1 MSDAALVQAIAAYV
15 PPSLVRQ
22 VLSGAPPVPGEPR
35 SSEAVVL
42 FADISGFTPMSEALS
57 RVGRQGA
64 EQMNQHLNTTFSA
77 TIARIAAYGGEVA
90 AFGGDAILAFF
101 PQSAD
106 ETAMSVAWRA
116 LACAQA
122 MREAMTAFERIETLA
137 GLFSLRMKYGLSQGR
152 IIVVNVGSSETGLEF
167 VIAGACVDQAVE
179 NENYA
184 QSGQIIADGSLV
196 DLLGERVVI
205 TPVNPSAACVEA
217 VEVAPTLTRPAIEY
231 AGLSQQERQNILD
244 AVAPYL
250 PTQFFE
256 DLVAKGSFVGDHR
269 PITNLFVYFAGLD
282 YDRDLDVGHK
292 LQTYVLRA
300 QEIIHRYDGT
310 LNRVLTGDKGSQMH
324 ILFGAP
330 VAHEDDKARALR
342 CALKLREELSA
353 LPFIASQRMGLA
365 SGYVFAGPV
374 GAVTHLKHAETEKWP
389 AVMRSEYTVMG
400 DIVNLS
406 ARLTGVCPPG
416 QIIAD
421 PYTRSRTAQRFEFRS
436 FGPVKLKGK
445 SQPVTPYLVEGERA
459 AENTLV
465 TRYLLSERALVGR
478 RHECTIIERVVDQ
491 AIHGQGQVLA
501 VTGPAGVGKSRLV
514 EEAVRRWLRAAG
526 VGYGGDCVSHGAE
539 IPYLPWADLWRAQF
553 DLHENDSPQE
563 RQVKII
569 RAGQRLGLELDEW
582 TALAAGLLGLP
593 VRQEEHPAL
602 ATLDAQARQRRL
614 LALTADLIV
623 AQARRTPTLL
633 LFEDLHWADRASLEL
648 IDYVAE
654 RVAGL
659 PILVCLAYRPR
670 PDLALDC
677 LRWSFCHTIALG
689 ELSEEDGAA
698 LVHSILGDVE
708 LPAAF
713 LHLVHAKAQGNP
725 LFVEELVNGLVDV
738 GLLVPENGGYRV
750 TSDLTRIQIP
760 DTIEAVL
767 LARIDRLA
775 APNRDVLRVASVI
788 GRQFGFGVLRGI
800 YPYPMIEA
808 ELLDRLTHLERLD
821 LTRLERPDPE
831 LEYLFKHALTQEV
844 AYANLPFAQ
853 RRDLHQRIGRFL
865 EQHYRDHLETL
876 YGTLAHH
883 FAEGGQAA
891 EALFYALAAGEQAQ
905 ALFANP
911 EALAHYAQA
920 ERLLAQLSPGAHT
933 HEAARLYLNRGDLH
947 TLLGNFDRAEADLQ
961 HALSLS
967 ETSHDR
973 QAQAQALNLMAH
985 LRYWQARNE
994 EMLELAHQA
1003 LALAEAENHTR
1014 ETMMALHRTA
1024 MAWVE
1029 LGQYPE
1035 AMAAFLR
1042 ARTLAEALD
1051 DRRTLSSIHMGIA
1064 VAAFNQ
1070 GQFRDALDALQQ
1082 LLVLYRESGD
1092 KDRTSNCL
1100 SNIANIQFYLGEL
1113 ARARAAFEESIAIDR
1128 EIGKRAG
1135 LAYGLCDWGALHC
1148 HCGDYAAGLAAMNEA
1163 IAIFDEIDDQAGRAY
1178 GELALGRHYYLDAG
1192 QKDTAQRLLSRA
1204 SRVFQDGESHEETAE
1219 ALLALGQLS
1228 LRRDDYA
1235 QARTELSQA
1244 LTLCQDHGLRW
1255 RLPEATVRMA
1265 ELALAQGDPMQAA
1278 ARVQETLTAI
1288 ASGGCPDFAPAA
1300 QLVLAHL
1307 ADEPLPHYEQALSA
1321 ARQRSRRI
1329 DLARTLVVVGRY
1341 LRERSAAD
1349 LRAQGRVY
1357 LNEAQAISDGLR
1369 LLPSSSSS

>member
-15 PPSLVRQ
+15 PSSLVRQ
-22 VLSGAPPVPGEPR
+22 VLSGAPPVPGEL
-35 SSEAVVL
+35 SASEAVVL

-77 TIARIAAYGGEVA
+77 TIARIAAHGGEVA

-101 PQSAD
+101 SQQTD
-106 ETAMSVAWRA
+106 ETAMNVAWRA
-116 LACAQA
+116 LSCAQA
-122 MREAMTAFERIETLA
+122 MREAMTAFEHIQTLA
-137 GLFSLRMKYGLSQGR
+137 GPFSLRMKYGLSRGR
-152 IIVVNVGSSETGLEF
+152 IIVVNVGSPETGLEF
-167 VIAGACVDQAVE
+167 VIAGACVDQAVN
-179 NENYA
+179 NENFA
-184 QSGQIIADGSLV
+184 ESGQIIADDSVLAPLT
-196 DLLGERVVI
+196 DRIVI
-205 TPVNPSAACVEA
+205 TPIGRGVARVEA
-217 VEVAPTLTRPAIEY
+217 VEAAPIRARPAIDY
-231 AGLSQQERQNILD
+231 ANLDPRQRQIVLD
-244 AVAPYL
+244 AIAPYL
-250 PTQFFE
+250 PTQLFE

-269 PITNLFVYFAGLD
+269 PITNLFVYFSGLD
-282 YDRDLDVGHK
+282 YDHDPDVGHK
-292 LQTYVLRA
+292 LETFVLRA

-342 CALKLREELSA
+342 CALKLRDELSA
-353 LPFIASQRMGLA
+353 LPFIAAQRIGMA

-374 GAVTHLKHAETEKWP
+374 GAVAHLAHAETEKWP
-389 AVMRSEYTVMG
+389 AVTRSEYTVMG

-465 TRYLLSERALVGR
+465 TRYLLSERPLVGR
-478 RHECTIIERVVDQ
+478 RQECTIIERIVDQ

-526 VGYGGDCVSHGAE
+526 VGYGGDCVSHGSE

-553 DLHENDSPQE
+553 DLHENDTPHE
-563 RQVKII
+563 RQAKILHT
-569 RAGQRLGLELDEW
+569 GQKLGLALDEW
-582 TALAAGLLGLP
+582 AALAAGLLGLP
-593 VRQEEHPAL
+593 GREDEHPAL

-614 LALTADLIV
+614 LALTADLV
-623 AQARRTPTLL
+623 TAQARHAPTLL

-659 PILVCLAYRPR
+659 PVLICLAYRPR
-670 PDLALDC
+670 PDLNLSC
-677 LRWSFCHTIALG
+677 LIQSFCQTVVLG

-698 LVHSILGDVE
+698 LVRSMLGNVD
-708 LPAAF
+708 LPTAF

-738 GLLVPENGGYRV
+738 GLLVPENGSYHV
-750 TSDLTRIQIP
+750 TGDLAGIQIP

-800 YPYPMIEA
+800 YPYPMIET
-808 ELLDRLTHLERLD
+808 EMLDRLTYLERMD

-883 FAEGGQAA
+883 FAEGGQADK
-891 EALFYALAAGEQAQ
+891 ALFYALAAGEQAQ

-920 ERLLAQLSPGAHT
+920 ERLLVQLPPEGHVN
-933 HEAARLYLNRGDLH
+933 EAMRLYLNRGDLH
-947 TLLGNFDRAEADLQ
+947 TLLGNFDQAEADLQ

-967 ETSHDR
+967 ETYHDR
-973 QAQAQALNLMAH
+973 QAQALNHLAH

-994 EMLELAHQA
+994 EMLQLAQQA

-1014 ETMMALHRTA
+1014 EIMMALHRAA
-1024 MAWVE
+1024 MAQVE

-1035 AMAAFLR
+1035 ATAAFLR

-1064 VAAFNQ
+1064 VAAFSQ
-1070 GQFRDALDALQQ
+1070 GQFRDALAALQQ
-1082 LLVLYRESGD
+1082 LLILYRESGD

-1100 SNIANIQFYLGEL
+1100 SNIANIQFYLGDL
-1113 ARARAAFEESIAIDR
+1113 NGARAAFEESIAIDR

-1192 QKDTAQRLLSRA
+1192 EGDAAQRLLSHA
-1204 SRVFQDGESHEETAE
+1204 LAVFQDGESHEETTE

-1228 LRRDDYA
+1228 LRRGDYA
-1235 QARTELSQA
+1235 QAHTEFSQA
-1244 LTLCQDHGLRW
+1244 LTLCQDRSLRW

-1265 ELALAQGDPMQAA
+1265 ELALARGDHVQAA

-1288 ASGGCPDFAPAA
+1288 ASGGCPDFASAA
-1300 QLVLAHL
+1300 HLVLAHL
-1307 ADEPLPHYEQALSA
+1307 ADEPLPYYEQALEA
-1321 ARQRSRRI
+1321 ARQHGRRI
-1329 DLARTLVVVGRY
+1329 DLARTLVAVGRY
-1341 LRERSAAD
+1341 LRDRSEAD
-1349 LRAQGRVY
+1349 LRTQGQAY
-1357 LNEAQAISDGLR
+1357 LNEAQAISDGLH
-1369 LLPSSSSS
+1369 LPPNSSSS